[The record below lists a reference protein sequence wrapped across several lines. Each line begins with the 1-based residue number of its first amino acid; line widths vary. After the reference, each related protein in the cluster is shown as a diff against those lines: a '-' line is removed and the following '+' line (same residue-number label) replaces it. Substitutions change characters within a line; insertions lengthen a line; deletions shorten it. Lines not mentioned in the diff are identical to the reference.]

1 MRVRRPAAVQPLG
14 SHGDALGQAVQS
26 FHTFL
31 DGLAGTGL
39 SGCDILVLT
48 TYVDDAID
56 RQIRLLRMAGNS
68 VDYLMLQA
76 QEVAS

>member
-1 MRVRRPAAVQPLG
+1 V
-14 SHGDALGQAVQS
+14 
-26 FHTFL
+26 
-31 DGLAGTGL
+31 AGTGL